1 MDDAFRNPFMVE
13 MEDLLPQDEIFQQ
26 RWPTSA
32 GLQAVLVV
40 GDADTLVGRQVI
52 SIMGSFRANSLM
64 SLAAIA
70 VVGFVMGL
78 RCRGRLLALSGLKA

>member
-1 MDDAFRNPFMVE
+1 MGRRAARMDDAFRNPLMVE

-26 RWPTSA
+26 RWPASA
-32 GLQAVLVV
+32 RLQAVLVV
-40 GDADTLVGRQVI
+40 GDADTLVGRQVTG
-52 SIMGSFRANSLM
+52 IMWCFRGNSLM

-78 RCRGRLLALSGLKA
+78 RCWT